1 MIKSP
6 ECGQHQKQ
14 GKKQKKGGRKYVVLT
29 IAFLMALAVF
39 GGVFY
44 FYQKTKEQNEQHAF
58 EKALLS
64 NEAMVLEN
72 YLNQY
77 INAPAQ
83 HRDSVRILL
92 EEMKRADFEWRNAV
106 ASLSKTALQRYV
118 RQHPGDVHNTEA
130 LLLIDSIDWVTAKGR
145 DKEEDYQHYMDE
157 HADGAYYD
165 EARLAMENLEAIRL
179 QQEKAASDSMA
190 VVDAQK
196 EEEAHSSM

>member
-1 MIKSP
+1 M
-6 ECGQHQKQ
+6 
-14 GKKQKKGGRKYVVLT
+14 
-29 IAFLMALAVF
+29 
-39 GGVFY
+39 
-44 FYQKTKEQNEQHAF
+44 
-58 EKALLS
+58 
-64 NEAMVLEN
+64 
-72 YLNQY
+72 
-77 INAPAQ
+77 
-83 HRDSVRILL
+83 
-92 EEMKRADFEWRNAV
+92 
-106 ASLSKTALQRYV
+106 